1 MTAPISTSIVVS
13 IIGLI
18 IVICVHIVV
27 IARWSGKIDGY
38 ILAASEH
45 FHRIDA
51 EIEKLR
57 MARHDQDGRIQRHE
71 GVLKDMERRRYARET
86 PSET

>member
-1 MTAPISTSIVVS
+1 MTTSIVVS

-18 IVICVHIVV
+18 VVICVHIVV

-38 ILAASEH
+38 ILAASAT
-45 FHRIDA
+45 FARIDH

-57 MARHDQDGRIQRHE
+57 SARHIQDGILQRHE
-71 GVLKDMERRRYARET
+71 GVLREFERRQKPR
-86 PSET
+86 SDS

>member
-1 MTAPISTSIVVS
+1 MANSISTSIVVS

-18 IVICVHIVV
+18 VVICVHIVV

-45 FHRIDA
+45 FGRIDH
-51 EIEKLR
+51 ELEKLR
-57 MARHDQDGRIQRHE
+57 AARHDQEGRLQRHE
-71 GVLKDMERRRYARET
+71 GALRQLERRHESSS
-86 PSET
+86 PV